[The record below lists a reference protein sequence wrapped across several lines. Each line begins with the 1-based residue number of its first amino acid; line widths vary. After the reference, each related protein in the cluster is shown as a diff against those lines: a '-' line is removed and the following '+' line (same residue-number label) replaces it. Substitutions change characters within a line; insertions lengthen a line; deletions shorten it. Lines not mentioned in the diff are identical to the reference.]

1 MARWFTPSLRGVPN
15 DPQRYPGPAG
25 IGPFTRAGSGGAGVR
40 GGAEDAGELDG

>member
-15 DPQRYPGPAG
+15 DPATLLRPGR
-25 IGPFTRAGSGGAGVR
+25 IGPFIRAGSGGAGVR